1 MKSYI
6 APAAILLVIVN
17 GLLLIPATAGHTV
30 PIAALSLVLAL
41 LVLVVSLTGAEEQL
55 RHRNP
60 SRL

>member
-30 PIAALSLVLAL
+30 PIAALALVPLFL
-41 LVLVVSLTGAEEQL
+41 GRRRTV
-55 RHRNP
+55 
-60 SRL
+60 